1 MRHDS
6 MVLTLISAVVGL
18 VLATSVQAATDATDS
33 ASKESTATAET
44 PAAEAGATSEKAE
57 TARHRRK
64 VHLNAQRRARQE
76 ARKQA
81 AAQNP
86 AVQVASGP
94 VVDLAVSFK
103 VDPRMTRSLY
113 MGDRWF
119 SAPTFTTVQD
129 TNRVNVEVR
138 AVGRDA
144 SGRKAQIAPEWVSAD
159 PKIVSV
165 SPARGSEV
173 TITVHRAGESSLRLV
188 QPLGQGDKVLVKEFA
203 IRAWNNQGS
212 AIQAEISQKDLAK
225 AAPSRQGGTK
235 QLGMSAPAANV
246 TVVTAA
252 RAEGNVPT
260 SAAR

>member
-1 MRHDS
+1 MNLS
-6 MVLTLISAVVGL
+6 LFGGVAAL
-18 VLATSVQAATDATDS
+18 VLAFPVQAASDT
-33 ASKESTATAET
+33 SKENVATAEVPT
-44 PAAEAGATSEKAE
+44 TVEGTSSQKAE

-64 VHLNAQRRARQE
+64 VHLNAQRRERQE

-144 SGRKAQIAPEWVSAD
+144 SGRKAQIAPEWV
-159 PKIVSV
+159 VC
-165 SPARGSEV
+165 GSED
-173 TITVHRAGESSLRLV
+173 RER
-188 QPLGQGDKVLVKEFA
+188 F
-203 IRAWNNQGS
+203 
-212 AIQAEISQKDLAK
+212 
-225 AAPSRQGGTK
+225 SR
-235 QLGMSAPAANV
+235 P
-246 TVVTAA
+246 
-252 RAEGNVPT
+252 R
-260 SAAR
+260 